1 MKVVVTGAAGQLG
14 HELVQALSGN
24 DVAAFSRVELD
35 VCDFVYTR
43 RMITKIRPE
52 VVINAAAF
60 TRVDDCETEPERAFW
75 VNTYAVRNLAQV
87 CADLDCTLVHVST
100 DYVFDGRKT
109 SPYAEDDAPNPLSV
123 YGTSK
128 LAGEFFVRSLARRHY
143 VIRTSGL
150 YGLAGAGTR
159 RGNFVEK
166 MVFAAEQGR
175 PIRVVDDQVLTPTA
189 ALDVAR
195 KIVELM
201 SCDHYGVYHVTNAG
215 QCSWFEFAKATFALA
230 GIAVDIEP
238 VSSAEFSAQAPRPRY
253 SVLAHSRLAQMSAD
267 DLPPWQESLKWYL
280 RQRGRLSVS
289 RPRARQ
295 GG

>member
-14 HELVQALSGN
+14 HELVQALSGH

-35 VCDFVYTR
+35 LCDFVYTR
-43 RMITKIRPE
+43 RMITRIRPE

-60 TRVDDCETEPERAFW
+60 TRVDDCEAEPERAFW
-75 VNTYAVRNLAQV
+75 VNTYAARNLAQV
-87 CADLDCTLVHVST
+87 CSDLDCTLVHVST

-109 SPYAEDDAPNPLSV
+109 SPYAEDDTPNPLSV

-128 LAGEFFVRSLARRHY
+128 LAGEFFVRSLVRRHY

-150 YGLAGAGTR
+150 YGVAGAGTR

-166 MVFAAEQGR
+166 MLRAAEQGQ

-189 ALDVAR
+189 ARDVAR

-201 SCDHYGVYHVTNAG
+201 PGDRYGVYHVTNAG
-215 QCSWFEFAKATFALA
+215 QCSWFEFARAIFAFA
-230 GIAVDIEP
+230 GIAADLEP
-238 VSSAEFSAQAPRPRY
+238 ISSAAFSARAPRPQY
-253 SVLAHSRLAQMSAD
+253 SVLAHLRLAQLAAD
-267 DLPPWQESLKWYL
+267 DLPSWQDALAEHL
-280 RQRGRLSVS
+280 RQRGRSGALD
-289 RPRARQ
+289 RHKIK
-295 GG
+295 G